1 MHSLVPGF
9 AKALLVELVAL
20 EQIAQRQREKVQDE
34 HEQRLVL
41 EGEQDAVPAALL
53 ALEGVVLHRAGAGTA
68 DVVASGGGAEDA
80 LVACVVGTP
89 AQVHVLKV
97 GEEVLVKGADLLQNA
112 LAVERRAA
120 AGREDA
126 LLFGVAAGPAA
137 VAGLAG
143 KAHPGDVITGI
154 VGLCLLVV
162 CLLGFMEIEPN
173 NARVMLF
180 FGKYKGTITDNGF
193 FWVNPLYSKKKIT
206 LRARNLDVPPIKVND
221 KVGNPVMIGAVMVW
235 KVKDTYRAMFD
246 IDSSSI
252 SISSNK
258 SFISMGES
266 SELSQ
271 RMQNYENFVQIQSDA
286 AIRKIAGMY
295 AYDYNESK
303 DPVTLRSDDGEVAQK
318 LEEELNSRLAIAGIE
333 VLEARIN
340 YLAYASEIAGVML
353 RRQQAE
359 AIIAARERIV
369 EGAVS
374 MVQLALNKLDKDN
387 IVELDEE
394 RKAAMVSNL
403 LVVLCADE
411 AAQPVVNTGTLHH

>member
-1 MHSLVPGF
+1 MKATEKTFNGLRISGF
-9 AKALLVELVAL
+9 IALFL
-20 EQIAQRQREKVQDE
+20 
-34 HEQRLVL
+34 
-41 EGEQDAVPAALL
+41 LL
-53 ALEGVVLHRAGAGTA
+53 ALSGLCCYLIAGTNETW
-68 DVVASGGGAEDA
+68 S
-80 LVACVVGTP
+80 
-89 AQVHVLKV
+89 
-97 GEEVLVKGADLLQNA
+97 
-112 LAVERRAA
+112 
-120 AGREDA
+120 
-126 LLFGVAAGPAA
+126 
-137 VAGLAG
+137 
-143 KAHPGDVITGI
+143 VITGI

-235 KVKDTYRAMFD
+235 KVKDTYKAMFD

-258 SFISMGES
+258 SFISLGES

-318 LEEELNSRLAIAGIE
+318 LEEELNSR
-333 VLEARIN
+333 
-340 YLAYASEIAGVML
+340 
-353 RRQQAE
+353 
-359 AIIAARERIV
+359 
-369 EGAVS
+369 
-374 MVQLALNKLDKDN
+374 
-387 IVELDEE
+387 
-394 RKAAMVSNL
+394 
-403 LVVLCADE
+403 
-411 AAQPVVNTGTLHH
+411 

>member
-1 MHSLVPGF
+1 LDF
-9 AKALLVELVAL
+9 QLDTNNKEF
-20 EQIAQRQREKVQDE
+20 
-34 HEQRLVL
+34 
-41 EGEQDAVPAALL
+41 QDALQLITHTRQSVFLTGKAGTGKSTFLKYICNHTRKKYVVL
-53 ALEGVVLHRAGAGTA
+53 ALSGLSCYLIAGINETW
-68 DVVASGGGAEDA
+68 S
-80 LVACVVGTP
+80 
-89 AQVHVLKV
+89 
-97 GEEVLVKGADLLQNA
+97 
-112 LAVERRAA
+112 
-120 AGREDA
+120 
-126 LLFGVAAGPAA
+126 
-137 VAGLAG
+137 
-143 KAHPGDVITGI
+143 VITGI
-154 VGLCLLVV
+154 VGLCLLAV
-162 CLLGFMEIEPN
+162 CLLGLMEIEPN

-235 KVKDTYRAMFD
+235 KVKDTYKAMFD

-258 SFISMGES
+258 SFISLGES

-387 IVELDEE
+387 VVELDEE

>member
-1 MHSLVPGF
+1 MKATEKTFNGLRISGF
-9 AKALLVELVAL
+9 
-20 EQIAQRQREKVQDE
+20 
-34 HEQRLVL
+34 
-41 EGEQDAVPAALL
+41 L
-53 ALEGVVLHRAGAGTA
+53 ALFLILALSGLSSYLIAGINETW
-68 DVVASGGGAEDA
+68 S
-80 LVACVVGTP
+80 
-89 AQVHVLKV
+89 
-97 GEEVLVKGADLLQNA
+97 
-112 LAVERRAA
+112 
-120 AGREDA
+120 
-126 LLFGVAAGPAA
+126 
-137 VAGLAG
+137 
-143 KAHPGDVITGI
+143 VITGI
-154 VGLCLLVV
+154 VGLCLLAV
-162 CLLGFMEIEPN
+162 CLLGLMEIEPN

-221 KVGNPVMIGAVMVW
+221 KVGN
-235 KVKDTYRAMFD
+235 YRAMFD

-387 IVELDEE
+387 VVELDEE

>member
-1 MHSLVPGF
+1 MKATEKTFNGLRISGF
-9 AKALLVELVAL
+9 
-20 EQIAQRQREKVQDE
+20 
-34 HEQRLVL
+34 
-41 EGEQDAVPAALL
+41 L
-53 ALEGVVLHRAGAGTA
+53 ALFLILALSGLSCYLIAGINETW
-68 DVVASGGGAEDA
+68 S
-80 LVACVVGTP
+80 
-89 AQVHVLKV
+89 
-97 GEEVLVKGADLLQNA
+97 
-112 LAVERRAA
+112 
-120 AGREDA
+120 
-126 LLFGVAAGPAA
+126 
-137 VAGLAG
+137 
-143 KAHPGDVITGI
+143 VITGI
-154 VGLCLLVV
+154 VGLCLLAV
-162 CLLGFMEIEPN
+162 CLLGLMEIEPN

-303 DPVTLRSDDGEVAQK
+303 DPVTLRSDDGE
-318 LEEELNSRLAIAGIE
+318 LNSRLAIAGIE

-387 IVELDEE
+387 VVELDEE

>member
-1 MHSLVPGF
+1 MKATEKTFNGLRISGF
-9 AKALLVELVAL
+9 IALFL
-20 EQIAQRQREKVQDE
+20 
-34 HEQRLVL
+34 
-41 EGEQDAVPAALL
+41 LL
-53 ALEGVVLHRAGAGTA
+53 ALSSLCCYLIAGTNETW
-68 DVVASGGGAEDA
+68 S
-80 LVACVVGTP
+80 
-89 AQVHVLKV
+89 
-97 GEEVLVKGADLLQNA
+97 
-112 LAVERRAA
+112 
-120 AGREDA
+120 
-126 LLFGVAAGPAA
+126 
-137 VAGLAG
+137 
-143 KAHPGDVITGI
+143 VITGI

-180 FGKYKGTITDNGF
+180 FGKYKGTITDIGKYKGTITDNGF

-235 KVKDTYRAMFD
+235 KVKDTYKAMFD

-258 SFISMGES
+258 SFISLGES

-374 MVQLALNKLDKDN
+374 MVRLALNKLDQDN
-387 IVELDEE
+387 VVELDEE

>member
-1 MHSLVPGF
+1 MKATEKTFNGLRISGF
-9 AKALLVELVAL
+9 IALFL
-20 EQIAQRQREKVQDE
+20 
-34 HEQRLVL
+34 
-41 EGEQDAVPAALL
+41 LL
-53 ALEGVVLHRAGAGTA
+53 ALSGLCCYLIA
-68 DVVASGGGAEDA
+68 DTNETWS
-80 LVACVVGTP
+80 
-89 AQVHVLKV
+89 
-97 GEEVLVKGADLLQNA
+97 
-112 LAVERRAA
+112 
-120 AGREDA
+120 
-126 LLFGVAAGPAA
+126 
-137 VAGLAG
+137 
-143 KAHPGDVITGI
+143 VITGI
-154 VGLCLLVV
+154 VGLCLLLV

-235 KVKDTYRAMFD
+235 KVKDTYKAMFD

-258 SFISMGES
+258 SFISLGES
-266 SELSQ
+266 SELSP
-271 RMQNYENFVQIQSDA
+271 RMQIQSDA

-374 MVQLALNKLDKDN
+374 MVRLALNKLDQDN
-387 IVELDEE
+387 VVELDEE

>member
-1 MHSLVPGF
+1 M
-9 AKALLVELVAL
+9 ELVAL

-53 ALEGVVLHRAGAGTA
+53 ALESVVLHRAGAGTA
-68 DVVASGGGAEDA
+68 DVVAFCGGAEDT

-89 AQVHVLKV
+89 AQVHILKV

-154 VGLCLLVV
+154 VGLCLLAV
-162 CLLGFMEIEPN
+162 CLLGLMEIEPN

-387 IVELDEE
+387 VVELDEE

>member
-1 MHSLVPGF
+1 MKATEKTFNGLRISGF
-9 AKALLVELVAL
+9 IALFL
-20 EQIAQRQREKVQDE
+20 
-34 HEQRLVL
+34 
-41 EGEQDAVPAALL
+41 LL
-53 ALEGVVLHRAGAGTA
+53 ALSGLCCYLIA
-68 DVVASGGGAEDA
+68 DTNETWS
-80 LVACVVGTP
+80 
-89 AQVHVLKV
+89 
-97 GEEVLVKGADLLQNA
+97 
-112 LAVERRAA
+112 
-120 AGREDA
+120 
-126 LLFGVAAGPAA
+126 
-137 VAGLAG
+137 
-143 KAHPGDVITGI
+143 VITGI

-235 KVKDTYRAMFD
+235 KVKDTYKAMFD

-258 SFISMGES
+258 SFISLGES

-318 LEEELNSRLAIAGIE
+318 LEEELNSRLAIGGIGSSYQLLS
-333 VLEARIN
+333 VCFRDRRSHVTPPASGSHYRRKRTDRGGSGQHGSTRLEQTG
-340 YLAYASEIAGVML
+340 S
-353 RRQQAE
+353 RQCCG
-359 AIIAARERIV
+359 I
-369 EGAVS
+369 G
-374 MVQLALNKLDKDN
+374 
-387 IVELDEE
+387 
-394 RKAAMVSNL
+394 
-403 LVVLCADE
+403 
-411 AAQPVVNTGTLHH
+411 

>member
-1 MHSLVPGF
+1 
-9 AKALLVELVAL
+9 
-20 EQIAQRQREKVQDE
+20 
-34 HEQRLVL
+34 
-41 EGEQDAVPAALL
+41 
-53 ALEGVVLHRAGAGTA
+53 
-68 DVVASGGGAEDA
+68 
-80 LVACVVGTP
+80 
-89 AQVHVLKV
+89 
-97 GEEVLVKGADLLQNA
+97 
-112 LAVERRAA
+112 
-120 AGREDA
+120 
-126 LLFGVAAGPAA
+126 
-137 VAGLAG
+137 
-143 KAHPGDVITGI
+143 
-154 VGLCLLVV
+154 
-162 CLLGFMEIEPN
+162 
-173 NARVMLF
+173 MLF

-353 RRQQAE
+353 RRQQAK

>member
-1 MHSLVPGF
+1 MEATEKTFKELIISGFTALFLMILLTIACVYFFSRAEETWSLV
-9 AKALLVELVAL
+9 
-20 EQIAQRQREKVQDE
+20 
-34 HEQRLVL
+34 
-41 EGEQDAVPAALL
+41 
-53 ALEGVVLHRAGAGTA
+53 
-68 DVVASGGGAEDA
+68 
-80 LVACVVGTP
+80 
-89 AQVHVLKV
+89 
-97 GEEVLVKGADLLQNA
+97 
-112 LAVERRAA
+112 
-120 AGREDA
+120 
-126 LLFGVAAGPAA
+126 
-137 VAGLAG
+137 
-143 KAHPGDVITGI
+143 TGI
-154 VGLCLLVV
+154 IGLCLLVFS
-162 CLLGFMEIEPN
+162 CLGFMEIEPN

-180 FGKYKGTITDNGF
+180 FGKYKGTVTDNGF

-235 KVKDTYRAMFD
+235 KVKDTYKAMFD

-252 SISSNK
+252 QVAQNK
-258 SFISMGES
+258 SLITIGE

-295 AYDYNESK
+295 AYDSNESQ

-318 LEEELNSRLAIAGIE
+318 LEEELNRRLTIAGIE
-333 VLEARIN
+333 IVEARIN

-353 RRQQAE
+353 RRQQAD

-369 EGAVS
+369 DGAVS
-374 MVQLALNKLDKDN
+374 MVQLALKKLNDEN
-387 IVELDEE
+387 VVELDEE

-411 AAQPVVNTGTLHH
+411 AAQPIVNAGTLHH

>member
-1 MHSLVPGF
+1 MYWLS
-9 AKALLVELVAL
+9 LLVA
-20 EQIAQRQREKVQDE
+20 ADGKV
-34 HEQRLVL
+34 HVL
-41 EGEQDAVPAALL
+41 EGQRFLVENRQAVHAGVFPGGYVGVFIVVALGFAVNAARSVPDLHCLCGHCGILPKIFDKPSIATEKTFNGLRISGFL
-53 ALEGVVLHRAGAGTA
+53 ALFLILALSGLSSYLIAGINETW
-68 DVVASGGGAEDA
+68 S
-80 LVACVVGTP
+80 
-89 AQVHVLKV
+89 
-97 GEEVLVKGADLLQNA
+97 
-112 LAVERRAA
+112 
-120 AGREDA
+120 
-126 LLFGVAAGPAA
+126 
-137 VAGLAG
+137 
-143 KAHPGDVITGI
+143 VITGI
-154 VGLCLLVV
+154 VGLCLLAV
-162 CLLGFMEIEPN
+162 CLLGLMEIEPN

-387 IVELDEE
+387 VVELDEE

>member
-1 MHSLVPGF
+1 MKATEKTFNGLRISGF
-9 AKALLVELVAL
+9 
-20 EQIAQRQREKVQDE
+20 
-34 HEQRLVL
+34 
-41 EGEQDAVPAALL
+41 L
-53 ALEGVVLHRAGAGTA
+53 ALFLILALSGLSCYLIAGINETW
-68 DVVASGGGAEDA
+68 S
-80 LVACVVGTP
+80 
-89 AQVHVLKV
+89 
-97 GEEVLVKGADLLQNA
+97 
-112 LAVERRAA
+112 
-120 AGREDA
+120 
-126 LLFGVAAGPAA
+126 
-137 VAGLAG
+137 
-143 KAHPGDVITGI
+143 VITGI
-154 VGLCLLVV
+154 VGLCLLAV
-162 CLLGFMEIEPN
+162 CLLGLMEIEPN

-387 IVELDEE
+387 VVELDKE

>member
-1 MHSLVPGF
+1 MKATEKTFNGLRISGF
-9 AKALLVELVAL
+9 
-20 EQIAQRQREKVQDE
+20 
-34 HEQRLVL
+34 
-41 EGEQDAVPAALL
+41 L
-53 ALEGVVLHRAGAGTA
+53 ALFLILALSGLSSYLIAGINETW
-68 DVVASGGGAEDA
+68 S
-80 LVACVVGTP
+80 
-89 AQVHVLKV
+89 
-97 GEEVLVKGADLLQNA
+97 
-112 LAVERRAA
+112 
-120 AGREDA
+120 
-126 LLFGVAAGPAA
+126 
-137 VAGLAG
+137 
-143 KAHPGDVITGI
+143 VITGI
-154 VGLCLLVV
+154 VGLCLLAV
-162 CLLGFMEIEPN
+162 CLLGLMEIEPN

-318 LEEELNSRLAIAGIE
+318 
-333 VLEARIN
+333 
-340 YLAYASEIAGVML
+340 
-353 RRQQAE
+353 
-359 AIIAARERIV
+359 
-369 EGAVS
+369 
-374 MVQLALNKLDKDN
+374 
-387 IVELDEE
+387 
-394 RKAAMVSNL
+394 
-403 LVVLCADE
+403 
-411 AAQPVVNTGTLHH
+411 P

>member
-1 MHSLVPGF
+1 MKAPAKTFNGLRISGF
-9 AKALLVELVAL
+9 IALFL
-20 EQIAQRQREKVQDE
+20 
-34 HEQRLVL
+34 
-41 EGEQDAVPAALL
+41 LL
-53 ALEGVVLHRAGAGTA
+53 ALSSLCCYLIA
-68 DVVASGGGAEDA
+68 DTNETWS
-80 LVACVVGTP
+80 
-89 AQVHVLKV
+89 
-97 GEEVLVKGADLLQNA
+97 
-112 LAVERRAA
+112 
-120 AGREDA
+120 
-126 LLFGVAAGPAA
+126 
-137 VAGLAG
+137 
-143 KAHPGDVITGI
+143 VITGI

-235 KVKDTYRAMFD
+235 KVKDTYKAMFD

-258 SFISMGES
+258 SFISLGES

-374 MVQLALNKLDKDN
+374 MVRLALNKLDQDN
-387 IVELDEE
+387 VVELDEE
-394 RKAAMVSNL
+394 RKAAMVSYL

-411 AAQPVVNTGTLHH
+411 AAQPVVDTGTLHH

>member
-1 MHSLVPGF
+1 MKLSSDISSPIFTDTSVKVPIEVSTVIFTLPGSGVGGRYRQPRSMGPTF
-9 AKALLVELVAL
+9 DGPTVAL
-20 EQIAQRQREKVQDE
+20 SVGWRVTSEVPEKV
-34 HEQRLVL
+34 
-41 EGEQDAVPAALL
+41 ALP
-53 ALEGVVLHRAGAGTA
+53 
-68 DVVASGGGAEDA
+68 VASGTFTA
-80 LVACVVGTP
+80 VG
-89 AQVHVLKV
+89 
-97 GEEVLVKGADLLQNA
+97 
-112 LAVERRAA
+112 
-120 AGREDA
+120 
-126 LLFGVAAGPAA
+126 
-137 VAGLAG
+137 
-143 KAHPGDVITGI
+143 
-154 VGLCLLVV
+154 
-162 CLLGFMEIEPN
+162 
-173 NARVMLF
+173 MLF
-180 FGKYKGTITDNGF
+180 TIILFTF
-193 FWVNPLYSKKKIT
+193 TSRPPASCF
-206 LRARNLDVPPIKVND
+206 RNLDVPPIKVND

-235 KVKDTYRAMFD
+235 KVKDTYKAMFD